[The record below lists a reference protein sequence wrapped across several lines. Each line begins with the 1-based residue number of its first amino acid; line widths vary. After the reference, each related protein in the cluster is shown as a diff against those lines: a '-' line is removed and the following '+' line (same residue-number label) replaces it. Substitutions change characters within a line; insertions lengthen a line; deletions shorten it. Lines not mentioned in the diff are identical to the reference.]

1 MQGEIDFQKLEKQ
14 FKNLKNRTP
23 TILTLGGS
31 FNPVHVMHIH
41 AFNVAKEHI
50 DALGEEYVIGG
61 FLIPSTD
68 DYVFRKLE
76 KDAIQ
81 LEHRNKMINLA
92 ISSSDWIMNCPWGE
106 VNSFYAGKEIK
117 KLILNKFPQKIT
129 ELKVRPICGADFAL
143 NCHLFFNGDV
153 VALGREGY
161 NDKLL
166 KYSDRFHEKFI
177 FLQHEEMKDV
187 SSTLVRDKLLKNEKI
202 DETILHPEV
211 SEYLINNFQDSNLKV
226 RFYE

>member
-1 MQGEIDFQKLEKQ
+1 MEEINFKKLEKQ
-14 FKNLKNRTP
+14 IKNIKNKTP

-50 DALGEEYVIGG
+50 ESLGEEYVIGG
-61 FLIPSTD
+61 FLIPSSD
-68 DYVFRKLE
+68 EYVTMKLN
-76 KDAIQ
+76 KDAIS
-81 LEHRNKMINLA
+81 LEHRNKMIDLA
-92 ISSSDWIMNCPWGE
+92 TTSSDWIVNCPWGE

-117 KLILNKFPQKIT
+117 KLILTKFPKKIK

-143 NCHLFFNGDV
+143 NCHLFLNGDV

-161 NDKLL
+161 NDALL
-166 KYSDRFHEKFI
+166 KYEKNFHEKFI

-187 SSTLVRDKLLKNEKI
+187 SSTLVRSKLLKNEKI
-202 DETILHPEV
+202 DENVLHRDVAEFLKK
-211 SEYLINNFQDSNLKV
+211 YCFQDSLKL
-226 RFYE
+226 RF